1 MITGILLLCFSFMVN
16 FKNIKILVI
25 LLRVSVIY
33 YDIIVIVVLEVEN
46 YKILH
51 YSAKSNDRVPG
62 LKEFVTQEVR
72 QSHR

>member
-51 YSAKSNDRVPG
+51 YSYKVQKVMTGSLALRN
-62 LKEFVTQEVR
+62 L
-72 QSHR
+72 